1 MYFNRPYFFLIMA
14 GLLLAIGCDS
24 TTLVHGAIGL
34 PNKVEE
40 SSGLAHF
47 NQDLI
52 TFNDSGGKA
61 TLYQIN
67 LEGTIVKKHKI
78 KGAVNRDWED
88 IAQDDNH
95 YYIADT
101 GNNYATRKDLTIYI
115 TSKNFVLKDSILI
128 RYAEQT
134 KFKKKKKNK
143 YDAETLIVVEDSL
156 VIFSKN
162 RKSRKT
168 QVYVFPKEP
177 GNYILKKRKTFEVN
191 ALITGGDYEPT
202 HRKLVLTG
210 YLPDRTQYLF
220 KGEDFRLDSLENL
233 KLKRYALPLKNAQV
247 EAVCF
252 HTDGNIWISSE
263 GEGSHQ
269 AFLLPIDFDLLES
282 TKKEW
287 SYE

>member
-1 MYFNRPYFFLIMA
+1 MYFNRNQFFYLII
-14 GLLLAIGCDS
+14 GLASAIGCNS
-24 TTLVHGAIGL
+24 TALVNGAIGL
-34 PNKVEE
+34 PAKVEE
-40 SSGLAHF
+40 TSGLAHF
-47 NQDLI
+47 NQDFI

-61 TLYQIN
+61 TLYQVD
-67 LEGTIVKKHKI
+67 LQGTIVKKHKI

-115 TSKNFVLKDSILI
+115 TSKDFLLKDSILI
-128 RYAEQT
+128 RYATQT
-134 KFKKKKKNK
+134 KFNKKKKNK
-143 YDAETLIVVEDSL
+143 YDAETLLVVEDSL

-168 QVYVFPKEP
+168 QVYVFPKKP
-177 GNYILKKRKTFEVN
+177 GSYRLKKRKTFEVN
-191 ALITGGDYEPT
+191 ALITGGDYEAT
-202 HRKLVLTG
+202 SRRLVLTG

-220 KGEDFRLDSLENL
+220 TGEDFRLDALENL
-233 KLKRYALPLKNAQV
+233 KIERYQLPLQTAQV

-263 GEGSHQ
+263 GEGSDQ
-269 AFLLPIDFDLLES
+269 AFLLPIDLDQLKA
-282 TKKEW
+282 TKKES